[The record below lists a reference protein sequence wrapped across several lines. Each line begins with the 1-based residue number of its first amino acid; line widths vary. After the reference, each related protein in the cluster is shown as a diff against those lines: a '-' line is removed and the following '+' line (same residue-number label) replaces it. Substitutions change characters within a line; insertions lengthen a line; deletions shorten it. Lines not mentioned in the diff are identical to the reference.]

1 MYEKILEEICYLIRS
16 KRYVMTI
23 HAEEEMSDDELTI
36 FDIEHVILT
45 GKIIERQKDKISYE
59 WKYIVEGN
67 TLNTET
73 ATVVAKISLTQK
85 LVIITV
91 FIGRTH
97 DL

>member
-16 KRYVMTI
+16 KRYVMTL
-23 HAEEEMSDDELTI
+23 HAEEEMADDDLTI
-36 FDIEHVILT
+36 FDVEHVILT
-45 GKIIERQKDKISYE
+45 GKIIERQKDNTSYE
-59 WKYIVEGN
+59 WKYLIEGN
-67 TLNTET
+67 TLNIKI

-85 LVIITV
+85 LVVITV